1 MPLMDE
7 APEEEPSHSR
17 ATSPCTSPIAI
28 VGMACRFSG
37 DATGP
42 ERLWEMLA
50 SGRNGWSEIPE
61 SRFAT
66 KGLYHPDGER
76 TGSVRSDVRLI
87 ILWELSMLI
96 EDLKTNVRGGHFLE
110 EDPALFDAPFF
121 NLPAEVASTL
131 DPQYKLT
138 LELVYEAMESGMTV
152 ALRKNC
158 SDTSVY
164 AGCMVRDY
172 HDTLARDPDLLPRY
186 FMTGNAATMASN
198 RVSHFYDLRG
208 SSMTIDTGCS
218 TTLTAL
224 HLAYQNLRAQESSCS
239 VVTGASLM
247 LNPDV
252 FQSMSSIG
260 FLSPD
265 GVSFAFDDRANG
277 YGREEG
283 VAAIILKRLDDA
295 VAAGDPIRAVIRA
308 SALNQDGK
316 TPTITT
322 PSQQAQETLMRTC
335 YKQAGL
341 DLGETG
347 YVEAHGTGTPTGDLI
362 ELRAIANNKKLG
374 LDGWNIKIPTTT
386 IPWPSKYHVRR
397 ASINNFGFGGAN
409 ARVIIEQ
416 YRPAAADPCFV
427 KHNDFPHTN
436 GTHKTKIDVTV
447 NSISNGTADGTKN
460 GVTSSETIAR
470 ANDVHLGQ
478 TNGVTNGLAAENQT
492 NGHED
497 GKPEFSS
504 LEVGYENGKAAPQE
518 LDKVHSSKLS
528 QVSDGAVIHECPR
541 LAIANNHDQTTTGS
555 STALP
560 ATGGH
565 SAPCRRHEDA
575 PVLGC
580 LRHLLRS
587 AAGIIDARARRDGTF
602 ERGYIPLPSRA
613 NAELRAFQTRWK
625 VFNDLAYAH
634 AAARDASVPI
644 VQMYEATQSGQMTW
658 DQLLQTLDE
667 SLYANLDVTTGG
679 LSWNLVFLAANQ
691 DVQERIRAE
700 GQLAHDKGRVDSYV
714 RRDSTYL
721 AACVLESSRLKPLA
735 AFSVPQ
741 AAPTA
746 REVDKYV
753 IPAGTNFIID
763 SYALNIYSD
772 TSAPDNT
779 TYRPDRFLGRRG
791 SELRDSFWQFG
802 FGPRHWVKS
811 SGLQTKTAGS
821 LHQQVNNAGVGQSSF
836 EVNDAGW
843 KMIMAV
849 CHVGHFAL
857 SLGFLPFLEQAT
869 RAQDSDVR
877 VVTLSSIITTNMVPE
892 DLAFGSASPT
902 FLDEHRP
909 SLRSSGNALRALAF
923 KVDMP
928 RYCMAK
934 MTNVLFAQELQ
945 RRLDTSGLS
954 IISLSLH
961 PGGVGSDGAM
971 AIFTT
976 LVKPLVWLIA
986 WTTDK
991 GAVTSLFA
999 ATAKTV
1005 REKADEFKGKF
1016 LLPFGEIGPL
1026 HSVTKNEVQVKGL
1039 WENTLRAVNMYH
1051 AQNAL
1056 EPLQDV

>member
-76 TGSVRSDVRLI
+76 TGSVRSDVRFI

-131 DPQYKLT
+131 DPQYRLT
-138 LELVYEAMESGMTV
+138 LELVYEAMESG
-152 ALRKNC
+152 

-335 YKQAGL
+335 YQQAGL
-341 DLGETG
+341 DPGETG
-347 YVEAHGTGTPTGDLI
+347 YVEAHGTGTPTGDPI
-362 ELRAIANNKKLG
+362 ELRAIANVIGAADRGNQPLLVGSVKTAIGHTEAASGLASIIKVVLGLEKGLVAPNCNFQSQNKKLD

-409 ARVIIEQ
+409 AHVIIEQ

-460 GVTSSETIAR
+460 GATSSETIAR
-470 ANDVHLGQ
+470 ANDVHMGQ

-667 SLYANLDVTTGG
+667 SLYANLG
-679 LSWNLVFLAANQ
+679 

-700 GQLAHDKGRVDSYV
+700 GQLAHDKDRVDSYV

-746 REVDKYV
+746 REVDGYV

-791 SELRDSFWQFG
+791 SELRDSFWRMVSVAL
-802 FGPRHWVKS
+802 PLV
-811 SGLQTKTAGS
+811 
-821 LHQQVNNAGVGQSSF
+821 GVAKLTVSYS
-836 EVNDAGW
+836 
-843 KMIMAV
+843 
-849 CHVGHFAL
+849 HVGHFAL
-857 SLGFLPFLEQAT
+857 SLGFLPLLEQAT

-892 DLAFGSASPT
+892 DLAFGFASPT

-954 IISLSLH
+954 ILSLSLH